1 MPRNHFLLALA
12 LSCCLAMPVQGAD
25 VRPAAP
31 DLGTFAG
38 EADMQHDLL
47 QMLATFATYLKND
60 YQDLGETNAAGEP
73 CGTFRSHN
81 TLKAN
86 EVGVRTS
93 ADLGMVAAFL

>member
-47 QMLATFATYLKND
+47 QMLATHEPDKGQLEVAVVALREA
-60 YQDLGETNAAGEP
+60 LGETAPATMTTPPYRHLE
-73 CGTFRSHN
+73 
-81 TLKAN
+81 K
-86 EVGVRTS
+86 V
-93 ADLGMVAAFL
+93 